1 MIIKSKEGVFIHMA
15 LENQIAF
22 RNEQSALKMAQLLIN
37 ENYVVMLSKE
47 EELTIVNFEWVISS
61 DRNDVIFMTRENFE
75 EEYL

>member
-1 MIIKSKEGVFIHMA
+1 MV

-22 RNEQSALKMAQLLIN
+22 KNEQSALKMAQLLIN

-61 DRNDVIFMTRENFE
+61 DRNDVIFITRENFE

>member
-1 MIIKSKEGVFIHMA
+1 MV

-22 RNEQSALKMAQLLIN
+22 KNEQSALKVAQLLIN

-47 EELTIVNFEWVISS
+47 EDLTIVNFEWVMSS

>member
-1 MIIKSKEGVFIHMA
+1 MV

-22 RNEQSALKMAQLLIN
+22 KNEQSALKMAQLLIN

-47 EELTIVNFEWVISS
+47 EESTIVNFEWVISS

>member
-1 MIIKSKEGVFIHMA
+1 MV

-22 RNEQSALKMAQLLIN
+22 KNEQSALKMAQLLIN

-47 EELTIVNFEWVISS
+47 EELTIVNFEWAMSS